1 MTFVSAR
8 AGFRTHAS
16 RGCPLARGSPRV
28 PGVCVCVCVCV
39 LACVSVRAGVAV
51 RVGVG
56 VRVRFWHTYFVPVG
70 SEPEVHQHVRPV
82 RIKARV
88 RG

>member
-1 MTFVSAR
+1 M
-8 AGFRTHAS
+8 
-16 RGCPLARGSPRV
+16 
-28 PGVCVCVCVCV
+28 CVC
-39 LACVSVRAGVAV
+39 VRAGVAV

-56 VRVRFWHTYFVPVG
+56 VRASFWHTYFVPVG
-70 SEPEVHQHVRPV
+70 TEPEVDQHVRPV

>member
-1 MTFVSAR
+1 M
-8 AGFRTHAS
+8 
-16 RGCPLARGSPRV
+16 
-28 PGVCVCVCVCV
+28 CV

-70 SEPEVHQHVRPV
+70 TKPEVHQHVRPV